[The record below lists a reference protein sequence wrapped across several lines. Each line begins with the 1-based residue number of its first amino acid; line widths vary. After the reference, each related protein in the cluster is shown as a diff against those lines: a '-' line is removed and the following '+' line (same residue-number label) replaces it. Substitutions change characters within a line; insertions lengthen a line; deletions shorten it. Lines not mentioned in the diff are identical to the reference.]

1 MIKVLKVTTNL
12 QPYTPKN
19 NPKMTKYTFNNTTRS
34 FSGRRKW
41 FQMEKLKEMTCMTK
55 TANMLLHIN
64 KY

>member
-1 MIKVLKVTTNL
+1 
-12 QPYTPKN
+12 
-19 NPKMTKYTFNNTTRS
+19 MTKYTFNNTTRS